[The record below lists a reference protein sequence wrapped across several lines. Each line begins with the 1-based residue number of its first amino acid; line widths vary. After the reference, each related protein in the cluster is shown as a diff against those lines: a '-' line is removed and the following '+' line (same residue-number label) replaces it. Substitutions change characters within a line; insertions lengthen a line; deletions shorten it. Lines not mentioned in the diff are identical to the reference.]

1 MHKRAITYTDYDD
14 NEVTDVFYFHISEP
28 ELIDLEVENEKG
40 LQHFL
45 RKIIETKD
53 NKALVD
59 MFKKLVLM
67 SYGVKSD
74 DGKRFIKNDQLRTEF
89 SQTAAY
95 NKLFMDLALDFNVAA
110 EFIKGILPKS
120 MTGNFDVAIKEVAAE
135 QGTTVENL
143 VPTATN

>member
-1 MHKRAITYTDYDD
+1 MHKRAITYTDFDD
-14 NEVTDVFYFHISEP
+14 NEVTDIFYFHISEP

-59 MFKKLVLM
+59 MFKRLVLM
-67 SYGVKSD
+67 SYGEKSA
-74 DGKRFIKNDQLRTEF
+74 DGKRFVKNDQLRTEF

-95 NKLFMDLALDFNVAA
+95 NKLFMDMALDFNVAA

-120 MTGNFDVAIKEVAAE
+120 MTGNFDQAIKEVSAE
-135 QGTTVENL
+135 HAEATKTVS
-143 VPTATN
+143 PPATN

>member
-1 MHKRAITYTDYDD
+1 MHKRAITYIDYDD

-59 MFKKLVLM
+59 MLKRLVLM
-67 SYGVKSD
+67 AYGVKSD

-110 EFIKGILPKS
+110 DFIRGILPKS
-120 MTGNFDVAIKEVAAE
+120 MTGNFDQAIAEVAKDHDV
-135 QGTTVENL
+135 QTVA
-143 VPTATN
+143 PAATN

>member
-1 MHKRAITYTDYDD
+1 MHKRAITYTDFDD

-67 SYGVKSD
+67 SYGIKSE
-74 DGKRFIKNDQLRTEF
+74 DGKRFIKTDQLRTEF

-95 NKLFMDLALDFNVAA
+95 NKLFMDLALDFSVAA

-120 MTGNFDVAIKEVAAE
+120 MTGNFDQAVEEVKAE
-135 QGTTVENL
+135 HGDNLKTVLPHTIN
-143 VPTATN
+143 